1 MTVSNWLLTLFE
13 SSQNDGYKQLPQIGP
28 YYDPNTQEYYR
39 AAFEYSFREMKV
51 EDLQGND
58 ITDQWRA
65 ETSVDEVRTIIKN
78 KPHSPGSEVTILK
91 TGPDSSQT
99 LPGAHFALY
108 ADDYYLPDGTTVNP
122 EAQPMDGKS
131 NLVSGDSGLIS
142 LGLLE
147 DGTYYLAETQPPD
160 GYQILS
166 RPVTILVNS
175 QNTQTKLID
184 GKDYPLYVTYHLY
197 ENGGG
202 EASISSG
209 NSGIWVTDLENGG
222 YSYQLTVTN
231 NPGYVLPSTGGRG
244 TMLFYILGSA
254 LICLAGTLLLIRKR
268 REF

>member
-1 MTVSNWLLTLFE
+1 MKKSVYTWRRVLALALILVMAVTYMPFLSEPSAYAEAEEEVSE
-13 SSQNDGYKQLPQIGP
+13 
-28 YYDPNTQEYYR
+28 
-39 AAFEYSFREMKV
+39 KV
-51 EDLQGND
+51 VELSDTEQKANKAKAVAEVEDKLGIVEEPEAEEEAKEAEAEDLQGND

-78 KPHSPGSEVTILK
+78 KPHSPGSEVTIMK

-160 GYQILS
+160 GYQILT
-166 RPVTILVNS
+166 RPVTIVVNS
-175 QNTQTKLID
+175 QNTQIKRID
-184 GKDYPLYVTYHLY
+184 GKDYP
-197 ENGGG
+197 
-202 EASISSG
+202 
-209 NSGIWVTDLENGG
+209 
-222 YSYQLTVTN
+222 
-231 NPGYVLPSTGGRG
+231 PSP
-244 TMLFYILGSA
+244 
-254 LICLAGTLLLIRKR
+254 
-268 REF
+268 